1 MHRTQFSVSINV
13 YNGDNPIFFKEAVKS
28 LLQQTLIPD
37 EIVLVVDGPI
47 NKTLNDVVSQYQKN
61 KIFKIIHLKKNMG
74 HGEAR
79 RVGIENC
86 TFDLIA
92 IMDADD
98 VSRKNRFEKQI
109 KVFDSNKEISVLGGN
124 IEEFEDSIDNIV
136 SIKEVPSSHD
146 EIVDFTKRRCPM
158 NQMTVMF
165 RKSNV
170 LDSGGYLDW
179 HCNEDYYLWIR
190 MIKNKFIFKN
200 LNDILVSVRVSKDM
214 YSRRGG
220 MKYFF
225 SESKLQ
231 IYMYRQNMIN
241 TKILVQNIFIR
252 IIVQLLLPNSLRRL
266 FFINFARTK
275 KV

>member
-13 YNGDNPIFFKEAVKS
+13 YNGDNPIFFKEAVRS

-47 NKTLNDVVSQYQKN
+47 NKTLNDVVSKYQKN

-98 VSRKNRFEKQI
+98 ICRKNRFEKQI

-136 SIKEVPSSHD
+136 SIKEVPNSHD
-146 EIVDFTKRRCPM
+146 EIVDFAKRRCPM

-220 MKYFF
+220 IKYFL

-231 IYMYRQNMIN
+231 IYMYRENMIN
-241 TKILVQNIFIR
+241 TIILVQNIFIR
-252 IIVQLLLPNSLRRL
+252 FFVQLLLPNSLRRL

>member
-13 YNGDNPIFFKEAVKS
+13 YNGDNPIFFKEAVRS

-47 NKTLNDVVSQYQKN
+47 NKTLNDVVSKYQKN
-61 KIFKIIHLKKNMG
+61 KIFKIIHLKNNMG

-92 IMDADD
+92 IMYADD
-98 VSRKNRFEKQI
+98 ICRKNRFEKQI

-136 SIKEVPSSHD
+136 SIKEVPKSHD

-170 LDSGGYLDW
+170 LHSGGYLDW

-220 MKYFF
+220 IKYFL

-241 TKILVQNIFIR
+241 TRILVQNIFIR
-252 IIVQLLLPNSLRRL
+252 FIVQLLLPNSLRRL

>member
-28 LLQQTLIPD
+28 LLHQTLIPD

-179 HCNEDYYLWIR
+179 YCNEDYYLWIR

>member
-165 RKSNV
+165 RKSKV
-170 LDSGGYLDW
+170 LDSGCYLDW

>member
-1 MHRTQFSVSINV
+1 MHHTQFSVSINV
-13 YNGDNPIFFKEAVKS
+13 YNGDNPIFFKEAVSS

-47 NKTLNDVVSQYQKN
+47 NKALNEVVSQYQKN
-61 KIFKIIHLKKNMG
+61 KIFKIIHLKNNMG

-98 VSRKNRFEKQI
+98 VCRNNRFEKQI
-109 KVFDSNKEISVLGGN
+109 EVFNSNNEISVLGGN

-136 SIKEVPSSHD
+136 SIKEVPNNHD
-146 EIVDFTKRRCPM
+146 EIIDFAKRRCPI

-170 LDSGGYLDW
+170 LYSGGYLDW

-214 YSRRGG
+214 YARRGG
-220 MKYFF
+220 FKYFF

-231 IYMYRQNMIN
+231 IYMYKQNMIN
-241 TKILVQNIFIR
+241 TKILVENIVIR
-252 IIVQLLLPNSLRRL
+252 IIVQILIPNFLRRL

>member
-1 MHRTQFSVSINV
+1 MEK
-13 YNGDNPIFFKEAVKS
+13 PE
-28 LLQQTLIPD
+28 
-37 EIVLVVDGPI
+37 
-47 NKTLNDVVSQYQKN
+47 
-61 KIFKIIHLKKNMG
+61 
-74 HGEAR
+74 
-79 RVGIENC
+79 VGIENC

-92 IMDADD
+92 IMDLDD
-98 VSRKNRFEKQI
+98 ICRKNRFEKQI
-109 KVFDSNKEISVLGGN
+109 KEVFDSNKEISVLGGN

-136 SIKEVPSSHD
+136 SIKEVLVMMKLICKKKMS
-146 EIVDFTKRRCPM
+146 M

-220 MKYFF
+220 IKYFLGSQSCKF
-225 SESKLQ
+225 TC
-231 IYMYRQNMIN
+231 IG
-241 TKILVQNIFIR
+241 KI
-252 IIVQLLLPNSLRRL
+252 
-266 FFINFARTK
+266 
-275 KV
+275 